1 MQHLTDTSML
11 RAVFPTPS
19 DFTISEEIFLDSLR
33 TIAKR
38 YDVTCITEKQ
48 KTAMSKE
55 LFDMQFINAIEH
67 AILSLPSQTI
77 KDTLAMRADLQK
89 PMNLIDIYN
98 HKASLS
104 LNDSSLCPAKI
115 LDKKILFIMQN
126 MQKLHHN
133 SVP

>member
-1 MQHLTDTSML
+1 MQHLTDASML
-11 RAVFPTPS
+11 RAIFPTPS
-19 DFTISEEIFLDSLR
+19 AFTTSEAIFLDRLGN
-33 TIAKR
+33 IAER

-77 KDTLAMRADLQK
+77 KDTLAMQTDLQK
-89 PMNLIDIYN
+89 PINLIDIYH

-115 LDKKILFIMQN
+115 LDKKLLFIMQN
-126 MQKLHHN
+126 MQKIHHEN
-133 SVP
+133 VS